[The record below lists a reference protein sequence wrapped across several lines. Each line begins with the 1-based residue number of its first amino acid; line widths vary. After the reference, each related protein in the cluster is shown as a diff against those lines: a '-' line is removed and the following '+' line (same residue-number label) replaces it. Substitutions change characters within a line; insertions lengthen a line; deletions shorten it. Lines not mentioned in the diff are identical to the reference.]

1 MIKLFR
7 VLNPVNI
14 FWLAVFL
21 IILRINFVAHL
32 PAHLEFT
39 FLEPFAHSLIPISY
53 ENFFSSISNL
63 LVAAVLVFIQALW
76 LNQLINKYNLLGKPT
91 FLPALMFITASS
103 MFVPFLILSPPLICN
118 FLVILMIDKLFNFYK
133 NEGAKT
139 TAYDLGM
146 IVGVGTLIYFPVIYM
161 FLAVWIAL
169 IIFRPFNWREW
180 TSVLMGFIT
189 IFFFLAVYYYLTDR
203 IKLFYTIWLPLGR
216 SFPSKIQ
223 IDYYNYVVLIPVII
237 ILALAFLSIREK
249 YFKSFIQ
256 TRKSFQ
262 LLFIIFIIALLSFY
276 IKANF
281 RLSHFILCAVPAS
294 VFFAYYFLYATK
306 RWFYETLYI
315 LLVISI
321 IYFQFNK
328 F

>member
-7 VLNPVNI
+7 VLNPLNI

-21 IILRINFVAHL
+21 IILRINFIAHL
-32 PAHLEFT
+32 PAHIEFT

-53 ENFFSSISNL
+53 ENAFSSISNL
-63 LVAAVLVFIQALW
+63 LAAAVLVFIQALW

-118 FLVILMIDKLFNFYK
+118 FLVILMIDKLLNFYK
-133 NEGAKT
+133 NESAKT

-146 IVGVGTLIYFPVIYM
+146 IVGVGTLIYFPFIYM
-161 FLAVWIAL
+161 FLAVWMAL
-169 IIFRPFNWREW
+169 VIFRPFNWREW
-180 TSVLMGFIT
+180 VSVLMCFIT
-189 IFFFLAVYYYLTDR
+189 IFFFLAVYFYLTDR
-203 IKLFYTIWLPLGR
+203 IKQFYTIWLPLGR

-262 LLFIIFIIALLSFY
+262 VLFIIFVIALLSFY

-294 VFFAYYFLYATK
+294 VFFAYYFLYATR